1 MRVYKRD
8 EIEFLRGEDEHF
20 IGIDLAS
27 KEKGNVSIDQ
37 FCIAVEVT
45 KRALFYA

>member
-1 MRVYKRD
+1 LRVYKRD
-8 EIEFLRGEDEHF
+8 EIGFFLGVGEHF

-27 KEKGNVSIDQ
+27 KAKEKVGIDQ

-45 KRALFYA
+45 TRALF